1 MEKQIDLFA
10 SNTEEVY
17 SDNFKEKGVFIIDK
31 VFLVANHPTED
42 KGLVTVIKA
51 HHKEKTTFRV
61 EATSDKFH
69 F

>member
-1 MEKQIDLFA
+1 MEKQIDLFV

-17 SDNFKEKGVFIIDK
+17 SDNFKEKGIFIIDK
-31 VFLVANHPTED
+31 VFLVANHPTD
-42 KGLVTVIKA
+42 DRGLVAVIKA

-61 EATSDKFH
+61 EATSDNFH

>member
-1 MEKQIDLFA
+1 MEKQIDLF
-10 SNTEEVY
+10 SQKGEEIY

-31 VFLVANHPTED
+31 VFLVANHPTDD
-42 KGLVTVIKA
+42 KSLVAVIKA

-61 EATSDKFH
+61 EATSDKFY